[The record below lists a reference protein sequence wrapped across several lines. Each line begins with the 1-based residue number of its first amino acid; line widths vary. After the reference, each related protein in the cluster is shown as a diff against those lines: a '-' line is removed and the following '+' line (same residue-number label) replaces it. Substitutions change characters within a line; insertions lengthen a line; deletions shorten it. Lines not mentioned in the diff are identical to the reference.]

1 MANAKEDK
9 IYGVYI
15 PSVLTKKVI
24 LSINQVGKNLKQ
36 NLEKTIQ
43 KNTEGRCIPEG
54 FIQPGSV
61 RVITYSSGNVNN
73 ENI

>member
-36 NLEKTIQ
+36 NLEKAIQ
-43 KNTEGRCIPEG
+43 KNT
-54 FIQPGSV
+54 
-61 RVITYSSGNVNN
+61 
-73 ENI
+73 